1 MNNFIFVFLLFV
13 LYSIIGWIIESISC
27 SIFYRKVLNR
37 GFLIGPYCPIYGL
50 CAIVIIYFLK
60 RFNDNLLLLFITS
73 MLVSSVIEYTVS
85 FLLEVIFKA
94 RWWDYSKW
102 PINLNGRIHL
112 LSSIAFGFLGVILIR
127 VITPFISSYV
137 VSISDYGLVISVIAF
152 IVIISDM
159 FISSN
164 YILSYKKTD
173 DMLKRDCSEEF
184 RNKIIS
190 DLKKA
195 SKI

>member
-1 MNNFIFVFLLFV
+1 MNNFIFIFLLFV

-184 RNKIIS
+184 KNKIIS